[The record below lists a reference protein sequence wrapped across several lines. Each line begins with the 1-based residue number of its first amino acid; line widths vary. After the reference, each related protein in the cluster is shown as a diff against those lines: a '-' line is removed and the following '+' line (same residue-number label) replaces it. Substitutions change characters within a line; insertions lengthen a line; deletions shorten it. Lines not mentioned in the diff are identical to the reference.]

1 MNFSMTNKLAF
12 IEQCIQN
19 DINAIIELEN
29 HLKRLYEMRDAELKL
44 EGIDKEEWIKEVE
57 ELKNG
62 RKNG

>member
-1 MNFSMTNKLAF
+1 MISKLAV
-12 IEQCIQN
+12 IEQCISN
-19 DINAIIELEN
+19 TLWEMRKLEGMKGK
-29 HLKRLYEMRDAELKL
+29 LEKLYEMRDAELKL